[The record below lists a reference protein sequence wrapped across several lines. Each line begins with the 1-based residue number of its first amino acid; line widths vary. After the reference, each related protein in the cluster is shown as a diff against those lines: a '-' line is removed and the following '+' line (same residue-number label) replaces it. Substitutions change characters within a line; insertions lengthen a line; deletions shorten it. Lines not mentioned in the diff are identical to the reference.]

1 VTLPLDERVSDLR
14 ELFFETALELLQT
27 LNEDG
32 LALERG
38 AGDQEAIRRVR
49 RVVHTLKG
57 DAGAIGMRELSE
69 LAHEFE
75 NVLTPELAAE
85 RGPEVAEAVLA
96 AADTFES
103 LLSAARKNLPS
114 PGGETLRALIAKL
127 CAAPAIQAPHSAPS
141 PARNGP
147 EARFDWTEYERL
159 LMSEAVTRG
168 EAVYQVA
175 VTLEAAS
182 LMPSAAWQLVRNVFH
197 SCGSIL
203 ALHPADD
210 AHAEHVEIVEAAI
223 ASELPLEALRK
234 RLHIPAVT
242 GQVILERAAPAADA
256 LHDLVS
262 LPHGDAQEAAIP
274 PAASSAASSAPRG
287 EAVPP
292 SGAGAGVGGSAKAAP
307 HAAALADKTLRVDS
321 ERIDDV
327 LNLVGELIIG
337 RSMLSRTVAEFDR
350 RFQRDPLASR
360 FADALG
366 FQSRVLETLQ
376 KSVMKIRMVPVEQL
390 FRRFP
395 RIVRDIAKL
404 RGKDVALSVTG
415 ESTGLDKS
423 ILEPLSEPI
432 THLIRNCVDHGI
444 EPPEERI
451 AAGKPA
457 RGTIRLGARHEGNH
471 VVIEVGDDGRG
482 IDRQKVVQ
490 RAIELGFVTPE
501 EASQLTDMEALSL
514 IFIQGFTMLR
524 EVTQIS
530 GRGVGMDVVKTALEK
545 LKGTVSVQTTLGK
558 GTTFLLQLPLTLAS
572 IKALLAEVG
581 GQLYAIPVASVVE
594 ITRVTE
600 AEIHQVDGHEV
611 FQLRNQVLKLVRLDR
626 LNSGATSASTRASRR
641 LFVIVVALAD
651 RKFGLGVDCLRGEEE
666 LVIKALDSRLTQ
678 TEFVN
683 GASILGDGT
692 VVMILNL
699 PTVVA
704 KLSRAALA
712 EVLA

>member
-1 VTLPLDERVSDLR
+1 MTQPLDERAGDLR
-14 ELFFETALELLQT
+14 EIFFETALELLQS

-38 AGDQEAIRRVR
+38 TGGEEAIRRVR

-57 DAGAIGMRELSE
+57 DAAAIGMRELSE

-75 NVLTPELAAE
+75 DVLTPELAAD
-85 RGPEVAEAVLA
+85 RAAEVAEAVLA

-114 PGGETLRALIAKL
+114 PGGEALLLLVRKL
-127 CAAPAIQAPHSAPS
+127 CGSPEGAAPAPAPAAP
-141 PARNGP
+141 RKLR
-147 EARFDWTEYERL
+147 ARFDWNEYERL
-159 LMSEAVTRG
+159 LISEAAAKG
-168 EAVYQVA
+168 EAVYHC
-175 VTLEAAS
+175 AAS
-182 LMPSAAWQLVRNVFH
+182 LDTANLMPAAAWQLVRNVLY
-197 SCGSIL
+197 SCGTIL
-203 ALHPADD
+203 ALRPEDD
-210 AHAEHVEIVEAAI
+210 AHAAQVETVEAAV
-223 ASELPLEALRK
+223 SSTLPAETLRK
-234 RLHIPAVT
+234 RLQIPAVT
-242 GQVILERAAPAADA
+242 REVFVDRAVVTADP
-256 LHDLVS
+256 LHELLS
-262 LPHGDAQEAAIP
+262 LPHSGAQEAAIP
-274 PAASSAASSAPRG
+274 PAASSVAAHGPEHAG
-287 EAVPP
+287 ADAAAGAVPR
-292 SGAGAGVGGSAKAAP
+292 VAAV
-307 HAAALADKTLRVDS
+307 ADKTLRVES

-337 RSMLSRTVAEFDR
+337 RSMLSRTIAEFDR
-350 RFQRDPLASR
+350 RFQRDPLATR

-395 RIVRDIAKL
+395 RVVRDIAKL
-404 RGKDVALSVTG
+404 RGKDVALSVSG

-423 ILEPLSEPI
+423 ILEPLAEPI

-457 RGTIRLGARHEGNH
+457 RGTIRLSARHEGNH

-482 IDRQKVVQ
+482 IKREMIVQ
-490 RAIELGFVTPE
+490 RAIELGFITPE
-501 EASQLTDMEALSL
+501 EARNLTDMEALGL

-545 LKGTVSVQTTLGK
+545 LKGAVNVITTPGK

-594 ITRVTE
+594 ITRITE
-600 AEIHQVDGHEV
+600 ADVHEVDGHEV
-611 FQLRNQVLKLVRLDR
+611 IQLRNQVLKLVRLDR
-626 LNSGATSASTRASRR
+626 LNPGRASGNARR
-641 LFVIVVALAD
+641 LFVIVITIGD
-651 RKFGLGVDCLRGEEE
+651 RKFGLGVDNLRGEEE
-666 LVIKALDSRLTQ
+666 LVMKALDSRFTQ

-692 VVMILNL
+692 VVLILNL
-699 PTVVA
+699 PTVVS
-704 KLSRAALA
+704 KLSRAMLA
-712 EVLA
+712 EAVA

>member
-1 VTLPLDERVSDLR
+1 MTLPLDERASDLR
-14 ELFFETALELLQT
+14 ELFFETALELLQS

-38 AGDQEAIRRVR
+38 AGGAEAIRRVR
-49 RVVHTLKG
+49 RAVHTLKG
-57 DAGAIGMRELSE
+57 DSAAVGLREVSE

-75 NVLTPELAAE
+75 DVLTPELAAD

-103 LLSAARKNLPS
+103 LLAAARKNLPS
-114 PGGETLRALIAKL
+114 PGGEALRVLIRKL
-127 CAAPAIQAPHSAPS
+127 CAQPASRAAQSAG
-141 PARNGP
+141 PAQKRL
-147 EARFDWTEYERL
+147 EACFDWTEYERM
-159 LMSEAVTRG
+159 LMA
-168 EAVYQVA
+168 
-175 VTLEAAS
+175 EAAS
-182 LMPSAAWQLVRNVFH
+182 KGESVYHIGVSLDTTNLMPSAAWQLVRNVLH

-203 ALHPADD
+203 VLHPADD
-210 AHAEHVEIVEAAI
+210 AHAEHVEIVQAAL
-223 ASELPLEALRK
+223 SSDLSLETLRK

-242 GQVILERAAPAADA
+242 GQVVVQHAAVAGDS
-256 LHDLVS
+256 LHDLAS
-262 LPHGDAQEAAIP
+262 LPHSDAQEAAIP
-274 PAASSAASSAPRG
+274 PAASSAAASPEHVTTSAVVPGARGSSGPASR
-287 EAVPP
+287 V
-292 SGAGAGVGGSAKAAP
+292 
-307 HAAALADKTLRVDS
+307 AALADQTLRVDS

-337 RSMLSRTVAEFDR
+337 KSMLSRTVAEFDR
-350 RFQRDPLASR
+350 RFQRDPLATR

-395 RIVRDIAKL
+395 RIVRDIAKV
-404 RGKDVALSVTG
+404 RGKDVVLSVSG

-423 ILEPLSEPI
+423 ILEPLAEPI

-457 RGTIRLGARHEGNH
+457 RGTIRLSARHEGNH

-482 IDRQKVVQ
+482 INRERIVE

-501 EASQLTDMEALSL
+501 EARHLTDMEALGL

-524 EVTQIS
+524 EVTEIS

-545 LKGTVSVQTTLGK
+545 LKGTVNVLTALGK

-594 ITRVTE
+594 ITRVAE
-600 AEIHQVDGHEV
+600 AEIHEVDGHEV

-626 LNSGATSASTRASRR
+626 LNAAAVDSSKPRR
-641 LFVIVVALAD
+641 LFVIVVAIGD
-651 RKFGLGVDCLRGEEE
+651 RKFGLGVDNLRGEEE
-666 LVIKALDSRLTQ
+666 LVMKALDSRLTQ

-699 PTVVA
+699 PTVVS
-704 KLSRAALA
+704 KLSRAAVA
-712 EVLA
+712 EVVA

>member
-1 VTLPLDERVSDLR
+1 VTQPLDERASDLR
-14 ELFFETALELLQT
+14 ELFFETAHELLQS

-38 AGDQEAIRRVR
+38 TGGEEAIRRVR

-57 DAGAIGMRELSE
+57 DAAAIGMRELSQ
-69 LAHEFE
+69 LAHDFE
-75 NVLTPELAAE
+75 DVLTPELAAE
-85 RGPEVAEAVLA
+85 RAADVAEAVLA

-103 LLSAARKNLPS
+103 LLSAAAKNLPS
-114 PGGETLRALIAKL
+114 PGGESLHALIHKL
-127 CAAPAIQAPHSAPS
+127 CAEPVAKAPQAAAPS
-141 PARNGP
+141 KAPRLA
-147 EARFDWTEYERL
+147 ACFDWSEYEQSVI
-159 LMSEAVTRG
+159 SEALAKG
-168 EAVYQVA
+168 ETVYHVGVSLDIA
-175 VTLEAAS
+175 N
-182 LMPSAAWQLVRNVFH
+182 LMPSAAWQLVRNVLH

-203 ALHPADD
+203 VLHPADD
-210 AHAEHVEIVEAAI
+210 AHAEHVKVVEAAL
-223 ASELPLEALRK
+223 ASTLPMEALRK
-234 RLHIPAVT
+234 RLRIPAVT
-242 GQVILERAAPAADA
+242 GDVVLDRADVASEV
-256 LHDLVS
+256 LHDLDS
-262 LPHGDAQEAAIP
+262 PNHGVAEGTAIP
-274 PAASSAASSAPRG
+274 PAPPSAAGSTVHAAAAAAGAGSGNNLSAASR
-287 EAVPP
+287 
-292 SGAGAGVGGSAKAAP
+292 
-307 HAAALADKTLRVDS
+307 AAALADKTLRVDS

-337 RSMLSRTVAEFDR
+337 KSMLSRTVAEFDR
-350 RFQRDPLASR
+350 RFQRDPLAAR

-366 FQSRVLETLQ
+366 FQSRVLDTLQ

-395 RIVRDIAKL
+395 RIVRDIAKM
-404 RGKDVALSVTG
+404 RSKDVALSVTG

-423 ILEPLSEPI
+423 ILEPLAEPI

-457 RGTIRLGARHEGNH
+457 RGTIRLSARHEGNH

-482 IDRQKVVQ
+482 INRDRIVE

-501 EASQLTDMEALSL
+501 EARHLTDMEALGL

-530 GRGVGMDVVKTALEK
+530 GRGVGMDVVKTALEN
-545 LKGTVSVQTTLGK
+545 LKGTVNVQTTVGK

-572 IKALLAEVG
+572 IKALLADVR

-600 AEIHQVDGHEV
+600 SEIHEVDGHEV

-626 LNSGATSASTRASRR
+626 LNNAAAPARASRR
-641 LFVIVVALAD
+641 LFVIVVALGD
-651 RKFGLGVDCLRGEEE
+651 RRFGLGVDNLRGEEE
-666 LVIKALDSRLTQ
+666 LVIKALDSRMTQ
-678 TEFVN
+678 SEFVN

-692 VVMILNL
+692 VVLILNL

-704 KLSRAALA
+704 KLSRAVVA
-712 EVLA
+712 EAVA

>member
-1 VTLPLDERVSDLR
+1 MTQPLDERASELR
-14 ELFFETALELLQT
+14 EVFFETAHELLQS

-38 AGDQEAIRRVR
+38 TGGEEAIRRVR

-57 DAGAIGMRELSE
+57 DSAAIGMRELSQI
-69 LAHEFE
+69 AHEFE
-75 NVLTPELAAE
+75 DVLTPELAADRSE
-85 RGPEVAEAVLA
+85 EVAEAVLA

-103 LLSAARKNLPS
+103 LLTAEAKNHRS
-114 PGGETLRALIAKL
+114 PGCETLRVLIRKL
-127 CAAPAIQAPHSAPS
+127 CADGKAGGPHAAVPTRRRRAKASFAW
-141 PARNGP
+141 N
-147 EARFDWTEYERL
+147 EYEQTL
-159 LMSEAVTRG
+159 I
-168 EAVYQVA
+168 
-175 VTLEAAS
+175 LEAISKGETVYHAGVS
-182 LMPSAAWQLVRNVFH
+182 LDTANLMPSAAWQLVRNVLH
-197 SCGSIL
+197 SCGTVL
-203 ALHPADD
+203 VLHPADD
-210 AHAEHVEIVEAAI
+210 AHAEQVEVVEAAL
-223 ASELPLEALRK
+223 SSKLPLETLRK
-234 RLHIPAVT
+234 RLRIPAVT
-242 GQVILERAAPAADA
+242 GEVVLDRADVAGEP
-256 LHDLVS
+256 LHELVS
-262 LPHGDAQEAAIP
+262 PQTGDEEEAAIP
-274 PAASSAASSAPRG
+274 PAASSSAGPNANSMATAATAGTAEGESAASR
-287 EAVPP
+287 AV
-292 SGAGAGVGGSAKAAP
+292 
-307 HAAALADKTLRVDS
+307 ALAEKTLRVDS

-337 RSMLSRTVAEFDR
+337 KSMLSRTVAEFDR
-350 RFQRDPLASR
+350 RFQRDPLAAK

-366 FQSRVLETLQ
+366 FQTRVLDTLQ

-404 RGKDVALSVTG
+404 RGKDVALSVSG

-423 ILEPLSEPI
+423 ILEPLAEPI

-457 RGTIRLGARHEGNH
+457 RGTIRLSARHEGNH

-482 IDRQKVVQ
+482 IVRERIVE
-490 RAIELGFVTPE
+490 RAIELGYVTPE
-501 EASQLTDMEALSL
+501 EARQLTDMEALSL

-530 GRGVGMDVVKTALEK
+530 GRGVGMDVVKTGLAK
-545 LKGTVSVQTTLGK
+545 LKGTVSVLTTVGK

-581 GQLYAIPVASVVE
+581 GHLYAIPVASVVE

-600 AEIHQVDGHEV
+600 SEIHEVDGHEV

-626 LNSGATSASTRASRR
+626 LNSGAPARASRR
-641 LFVIVVALAD
+641 LFVIVIALGD
-651 RKFGLGVDCLRGEEE
+651 RRYGLGVDNLRGEEE

-678 TEFVN
+678 TDFVN

-699 PTVVA
+699 PTVVS
-704 KLSRAALA
+704 KLSRAVMA

>member
-1 VTLPLDERVSDLR
+1 MSQPLDERASDLR
-14 ELFFETALELLQT
+14 EIFFETALELLQT

-38 AGDQEAIRRVR
+38 AGDEEAIRRVR

-57 DAGAIGMRELSE
+57 DSAAIGMRELSQ

-75 NVLTPELAAE
+75 DVLTPELHAE
-85 RGPEVAEAVLA
+85 RGAEVAEAVLA

-103 LLSAARKNLPS
+103 MLAAERKGLAS
-114 PGGETLRALIAKL
+114 PGGEALRALITKL
-127 CAAPAIQAPHSAPS
+127 CAQPTAASAAPVIAASS
-141 PARNGP
+141 SKRRV
-147 EARFDWTEYERL
+147 EARFEWDEYERL
-159 LMSEAVTRG
+159 LIAESVSKG
-168 EAVYQVA
+168 ESVHHVA
-175 VTLEAAS
+175 ALLDTS
-182 LMPSAAWQLVRNVFH
+182 NLMPAAAWQLVRNVLY
-197 SCGSIL
+197 SCGTIL
-203 ALHPADD
+203 ALRPADD
-210 AHAEHVEIVEAAI
+210 AHAERVEVVEAALSSTVPPEVLRKRLQIPAVTREVIVEAAQPSTDPI
-223 ASELPLEALRK
+223 HEL
-234 RLHIPAVT
+234 I
-242 GQVILERAAPAADA
+242 
-256 LHDLVS
+256 S
-262 LPHGDAQEAAIP
+262 LPHSDGQEVATP
-274 PAASSAASSAPRG
+274 PAASSAAAS
-287 EAVPP
+287 
-292 SGAGAGVGGSAKAAP
+292 AAP
-307 HAAALADKTLRVDS
+307 AAGSSRTAAIADKTLRVDS

-337 RSMLSRTVAEFDR
+337 KSMLSRTVAEFDR
-350 RFQRDPLASR
+350 RFQRDPLVAR

-366 FQSRVLETLQ
+366 FQSRVLEVLQ

-395 RIVRDIAKL
+395 RIVRDIAKV
-404 RGKDVALSVTG
+404 RGKDVVLSISG

-423 ILEPLSEPI
+423 ILEPLAEPI

-457 RGTIRLGARHEGNH
+457 RGTIRLSARHEGNH

-482 IDRQKVVQ
+482 IKRDMIVN
-490 RAIELGFVTPE
+490 RAIELGFVTSE
-501 EASQLTDMEALSL
+501 EARNLTDMEALGL

-530 GRGVGMDVVKTALEK
+530 GRGVGMDVVKTAIEK
-545 LKGTVSVQTTLGK
+545 LKGTVSVITNPGK

-581 GQLYAIPVASVVE
+581 GQLYAIPVASIVE
-594 ITRVTE
+594 ITRVSE
-600 AEIHQVDGHEV
+600 SEVHEVDGREV
-611 FQLRNQVLKLVRLDR
+611 FQLRNQVLKLIRLDR
-626 LNSGATSASTRASRR
+626 LNPNSPPAASAKSR
-641 LFVIVVALAD
+641 LFVIVVSIGD
-651 RKFGLGVDCLRGEEE
+651 RRLGLGVDSLRGEEE
-666 LVIKALDSRLTQ
+666 LVMKALDSRLTQ

-699 PTVVA
+699 PTVVS
-704 KLSRAALA
+704 KLSRATAVEA
-712 EVLA
+712 MA

>member
-1 VTLPLDERVSDLR
+1 MTQPLDERASELR
-14 ELFFETALELLQT
+14 EVFFETAHELLQS

-38 AGDQEAIRRVR
+38 TGGEEAIRRVR

-57 DAGAIGMRELSE
+57 DSAAIGMRELSQI
-69 LAHEFE
+69 AHEFE
-75 NVLTPELAAE
+75 DVLTPELAADRSE
-85 RGPEVAEAVLA
+85 EVAEAVLA

-103 LLSAARKNLPS
+103 LLTAEAKNHRS
-114 PGGETLRALIAKL
+114 PGCETLRVLIRKL
-127 CAAPAIQAPHSAPS
+127 CAEGKAGGPHAAVPTRRRRAKASFAW
-141 PARNGP
+141 N
-147 EARFDWTEYERL
+147 EYEQTL
-159 LMSEAVTRG
+159 I
-168 EAVYQVA
+168 
-175 VTLEAAS
+175 LEAISKGETVYHAGVS
-182 LMPSAAWQLVRNVFH
+182 LDTANLMPSAAWQLVRNVLH
-197 SCGSIL
+197 SCGTVL
-203 ALHPADD
+203 VLHPADD
-210 AHAEHVEIVEAAI
+210 AHAEQVEVVEAAL
-223 ASELPLEALRK
+223 SSKLPLETLRK
-234 RLHIPAVT
+234 RLRIPAVT
-242 GQVILERAAPAADA
+242 GEVVLDRADVAGEP
-256 LHDLVS
+256 LHELVS
-262 LPHGDAQEAAIP
+262 PQTGDEEEAAIP
-274 PAASSAASSAPRG
+274 PAASSSAGPNANSMATAATAGTAEGESAASR
-287 EAVPP
+287 AV
-292 SGAGAGVGGSAKAAP
+292 
-307 HAAALADKTLRVDS
+307 ALAEKTLRVDS

-337 RSMLSRTVAEFDR
+337 KSMLSRTVAEFDR
-350 RFQRDPLASR
+350 RFQRDPLAAK

-366 FQSRVLETLQ
+366 FQTRVLDTLQ

-404 RGKDVALSVTG
+404 RGKDVALSVSG

-423 ILEPLSEPI
+423 ILEPLAEPI

-457 RGTIRLGARHEGNH
+457 RGTIRLSARHEGNH

-482 IDRQKVVQ
+482 IVRERIVE
-490 RAIELGFVTPE
+490 RAIELGYVTPE
-501 EASQLTDMEALSL
+501 EARQLTDMEALSL

-530 GRGVGMDVVKTALEK
+530 GRGVGMDVVKTGLAK
-545 LKGTVSVQTTLGK
+545 LKGTVSVLTTVGK

-581 GQLYAIPVASVVE
+581 GHLYAIPVASVVE

-600 AEIHQVDGHEV
+600 SEIHEVDGHEV

-626 LNSGATSASTRASRR
+626 LNSGAPARASRR
-641 LFVIVVALAD
+641 LFVIVIALGD
-651 RKFGLGVDCLRGEEE
+651 RRYGLGVDNLRGEEE

-678 TEFVN
+678 TDFVN

-699 PTVVA
+699 PTVVSR
-704 KLSRAALA
+704 LSRAVMA

>member
-1 VTLPLDERVSDLR
+1 MTLPLDDRASDLR
-14 ELFFETALELLQT
+14 EIFFETALELLQT

-38 AGDQEAIRRVR
+38 SGSAGDDEAIRRVR

-57 DAGAIGMRELSE
+57 DSAAIGMRELSE
-69 LAHEFE
+69 LAHDFE
-75 NVLTPELAAE
+75 DVLTPELAAE
-85 RGPEVAEAVLA
+85 RSADVAEAVLI

-103 LLSAARKNLPS
+103 MLTAARKNLPQPS
-114 PGGETLRALIAKL
+114 GEPLRVLVRKL
-127 CAAPAIQAPHSAPS
+127 CAAPAAGTATTTRGAPPT
-141 PARNGP
+141 RLN
-147 EARFDWTEYERL
+147 ARFDWNEYERA
-159 LMSEAVTRG
+159 MIG
-168 EAVYQVA
+168 EASAKGESVYHAA
-175 VTLEAAS
+175 VLLDTTN
-182 LMPSAAWQLVRNVFH
+182 LMPAAAWQLVRNVLH

-210 AHAEHVEIVEAAI
+210 AQAEHVDTVEAAI
-223 ASELPLEALRK
+223 SSSLPVGALRK
-234 RLHIPAVT
+234 RLQIPAVT
-242 GQVILERAAPAADA
+242 CEVVVEAAAAPVDP
-256 LHDLVS
+256 LHELLS
-262 LPHGDAQEAAIP
+262 LPHSDAQEAAIP
-274 PAASSAASSAPRG
+274 PAASSVAAS
-287 EAVPP
+287 
-292 SGAGAGVGGSAKAAP
+292 AAP
-307 HAAALADKTLRVDS
+307 GPAGQLAAAGPASRAAALADKTFRVDS

-337 RSMLSRTVAEFDR
+337 KSMLSRTVAEFDR
-350 RFQRDPLASR
+350 RFQRDPLAAR

-366 FQSRVLETLQ
+366 FQTRVLDVLQ

-395 RIVRDIAKL
+395 RVVRDIAKV
-404 RGKDVALSVTG
+404 RRKDVALSVSG
-415 ESTGLDKS
+415 ESTDLDKS
-423 ILEPLSEPI
+423 ILEPLAEPI

-457 RGTIRLGARHEGNH
+457 RGTIRLSARHEGNH

-482 IDRQKVVQ
+482 IKRDMIVN
-490 RAIELGFVTPE
+490 RAIELGFITPQ
-501 EASQLTDMEALSL
+501 EAANLTDMEALGL

-545 LKGTVSVQTTLGK
+545 LKGSVGVITTPGK

-600 AEIHQVDGHEV
+600 AEVHEVDNHEV

-626 LNSGATSASTRASRR
+626 LSAGASRAAARSRR
-641 LFVIVVALAD
+641 LFVIVVAIGD
-651 RKFGLGVDCLRGEEE
+651 RRFGLGVDNLRGEEE
-666 LVIKALDSRLTQ
+666 LVMKALDSRLTQ
-678 TEFVN
+678 SEFVN

-699 PTVVA
+699 PVVVS
-704 KLSRAALA
+704 KLSRLVLA
-712 EVLA
+712 EAVA

>member
-1 VTLPLDERVSDLR
+1 VSQPLDERASDLR
-14 ELFFETALELLQT
+14 ELFFETAHELLQS

-38 AGDQEAIRRVR
+38 AGGEEAIRRVR

-57 DAGAIGMRELSE
+57 DAAAIGMRELSQ
-69 LAHEFE
+69 LAHDFE
-75 NVLTPELAAE
+75 DVLTPELAAE
-85 RGPEVAEAVLA
+85 RGAEVAEAVLA

-103 LLSAARKNLPS
+103 LLSAAAKNLPS
-114 PGGETLRALIAKL
+114 PGGKSLQVLIRKL
-127 CAAPAIQAPHSAPS
+127 CAEPAENVAGASARS
-141 PARNGP
+141 SGGRPAASFEWN
-147 EARFDWTEYERL
+147 EYEQSL
-159 LMSEAVTRG
+159 IA
-168 EAVYQVA
+168 
-175 VTLEAAS
+175 EAAAKGES
-182 LMPSAAWQLVRNVFH
+182 VYHVGVSLDTTNLMPSAAWQLVRNVLH

-203 ALHPADD
+203 VLHPADD
-210 AHAEHVEIVEAAI
+210 AHAEHVEIVEAALSS
-223 ASELPLEALRK
+223 ALPLETLRK
-234 RLHIPAVT
+234 RLRIPAVT
-242 GQVILERAAPAADA
+242 GEVVLERAEAPAEA
-256 LHDLVS
+256 LHDLDS
-262 LPHGDAQEAAIP
+262 SRTGDAEEAAIP
-274 PAASSAASSAPRG
+274 PAASSGAGSAAHA
-287 EAVPP
+287 AAAA
-292 SGAGAGVGGSAKAAP
+292 AGAGNGESAASR
-307 HAAALADKTLRVDS
+307 AAALADKTLRVDS

-337 RSMLSRTVAEFDR
+337 KSMLSRTVAEFDR

-360 FADALG
+360 FADALV
-366 FQSRVLETLQ
+366 FQSRVLDTLQ

-395 RIVRDIAKL
+395 RIVRDIAKM
-404 RGKDVALSVTG
+404 RGKDVALTISG

-423 ILEPLSEPI
+423 ILEPLAEPI

-457 RGTIRLGARHEGNH
+457 RGTIRLSARHEGNH

-482 IDRQKVVQ
+482 ISRERIVE

-501 EASQLTDMEALSL
+501 EARQLTDMEALGL

-545 LKGTVSVQTTLGK
+545 LKGSVNVLTTVGK

-600 AEIHQVDGHEV
+600 SEIHEVDGHEV

-626 LNSGATSASTRASRR
+626 LKCAGFPASAGASRR
-641 LFVIVVALAD
+641 LFVIVVSLGD
-651 RKFGLGVDCLRGEEE
+651 RRFGLGVDNLRGEEE

-678 TEFVN
+678 TDFVN

-704 KLSRAALA
+704 KLSRVVMA
-712 EVLA
+712 EVVA

>member
-1 VTLPLDERVSDLR
+1 VTQPLDERASELR
-14 ELFFETALELLQT
+14 EVFFETAHELLQS

-38 AGDQEAIRRVR
+38 TGGEEAIRRVR

-57 DAGAIGMRELSE
+57 DSAAIGMRELSQI
-69 LAHEFE
+69 AHEFE
-75 NVLTPELAAE
+75 DVLTPELAADRSE
-85 RGPEVAEAVLA
+85 EVAEAVLA

-103 LLSAARKNLPS
+103 LLTAEAKNHRS
-114 PGGETLRALIAKL
+114 PGCETLRVLIRKL
-127 CAAPAIQAPHSAPS
+127 CAEGKAGGPHAAVPTRRRRAKASFAW
-141 PARNGP
+141 N
-147 EARFDWTEYERL
+147 EYEQTL
-159 LMSEAVTRG
+159 I
-168 EAVYQVA
+168 
-175 VTLEAAS
+175 LEAISKGETVYHAGVS
-182 LMPSAAWQLVRNVFH
+182 LDTANLMPSAAWQLVRNVLH
-197 SCGSIL
+197 SCGTVL
-203 ALHPADD
+203 VLHPADD
-210 AHAEHVEIVEAAI
+210 AHAEQVEVVEAAL
-223 ASELPLEALRK
+223 SSKLPLETLRK
-234 RLHIPAVT
+234 RLRIPAVT
-242 GQVILERAAPAADA
+242 GEVVLDRADVAGEP
-256 LHDLVS
+256 LHELVS
-262 LPHGDAQEAAIP
+262 PQTGDEEEAAIP
-274 PAASSAASSAPRG
+274 PAASSSAGPNANSMATAATAGTAEGESAASR
-287 EAVPP
+287 AV
-292 SGAGAGVGGSAKAAP
+292 
-307 HAAALADKTLRVDS
+307 ALAEKTLRVDS

-337 RSMLSRTVAEFDR
+337 KSMLSRTVAEFDR
-350 RFQRDPLASR
+350 RFQRDPLAAK

-366 FQSRVLETLQ
+366 FQTRVLDTLQ

-404 RGKDVALSVTG
+404 RGKDVALSVSG

-423 ILEPLSEPI
+423 ILEPLAEPI

-457 RGTIRLGARHEGNH
+457 RGTIRLSARHEGNH

-482 IDRQKVVQ
+482 IVRERIVE
-490 RAIELGFVTPE
+490 RAIELGYVTPE
-501 EASQLTDMEALSL
+501 EARQLTDMEALSL

-530 GRGVGMDVVKTALEK
+530 GRGVGMDVVKTGLAK
-545 LKGTVSVQTTLGK
+545 LKGTVSVLTTVGK

-581 GQLYAIPVASVVE
+581 GHLYAIPVASVVE

-600 AEIHQVDGHEV
+600 SEIHEVDGHEV

-626 LNSGATSASTRASRR
+626 LNSGAPARASRR
-641 LFVIVVALAD
+641 LFVIVIALGD
-651 RKFGLGVDCLRGEEE
+651 RRYGLGVDNLRGEEE

-678 TEFVN
+678 TDFVN

-699 PTVVA
+699 PTVVS
-704 KLSRAALA
+704 KLSRAVMA

>member
-1 VTLPLDERVSDLR
+1 MSQPLDERASDLR
-14 ELFFETALELLQT
+14 ELFFETAHELLQS

-32 LALERG
+32 LSLERG
-38 AGDQEAIRRVR
+38 VGGEEAIRRVR

-57 DAGAIGMRELSE
+57 DAAAIGMRELSK
-69 LAHEFE
+69 LAHDFE
-75 NVLTPELAAE
+75 DVLTPELAAE
-85 RGPEVAEAVLA
+85 RSADVAEAVLT

-103 LLSAARKNLPS
+103 ILSAEAKNLPS
-114 PGGETLRALIAKL
+114 PGGESLRVLIQKL
-127 CAAPAIQAPHSAPS
+127 CAELVAKV
-141 PARNGP
+141 ARATHGAFVLVKKRA
-147 EARFDWTEYERL
+147 EAAFDWSEYEQ
-159 LMSEAVTRG
+159 SQIAEAIAKG
-168 EAVYQVA
+168 ETVYHVGVSLDTA
-175 VTLEAAS
+175 N
-182 LMPSAAWQLVRNVFH
+182 LMPSAAWQLVRNVLH
-197 SCGSIL
+197 SCGSLIV
-203 ALHPADD
+203 LHPADD
-210 AHAEHVEIVEAAI
+210 AHAEHVEIVEAAL
-223 ASELPLEALRK
+223 ASKLPMESLRK
-234 RLHIPAVT
+234 RLRIPAVT
-242 GQVILERAAPAADA
+242 GDVVLDRADVAGEP
-256 LHDLVS
+256 LHDLDS
-262 LPHGDAQEAAIP
+262 PPSGGAEEAAIP
-274 PAASSAASSAPRG
+274 PVASSAAGTFVHA
-287 EAVPP
+287 AAA
-292 SGAGAGVGGSAKAAP
+292 GAGAGAGNNLSATSR
-307 HAAALADKTLRVDS
+307 AAALADKTLRVDS

-337 RSMLSRTVAEFDR
+337 KSMLSRTVAEFDR
-350 RFQRDPLASR
+350 RFQRDPLAAR

-366 FQSRVLETLQ
+366 FQSRVLDTLQ

-404 RGKDVALSVTG
+404 RGKDVALSVSG

-423 ILEPLSEPI
+423 ILEPLAEPI

-444 EPPEERI
+444 EAPEERI

-457 RGTIRLGARHEGNH
+457 RGTIRLSARHEGNH

-482 IDRQKVVQ
+482 INRDKIVE

-501 EASQLTDMEALSL
+501 EARQLTDMEALGL

-545 LKGTVSVQTTLGK
+545 LKGTVSVQTTVGK

-600 AEIHQVDGHEV
+600 PEIHEVDAHEV
-611 FQLRNQVLKLVRLDR
+611 FQLRDQVLKLVRLDR
-626 LNSGATSASTRASRR
+626 LNNAGPSLRASRR
-641 LFVIVVALAD
+641 LFVIVVAIGD
-651 RKFGLGVDCLRGEEE
+651 RKFGLGVDNLRGEEE
-666 LVIKALDSRLTQ
+666 LVIKALDSRMTQ
-678 TEFVN
+678 SEFVN

-692 VVMILNL
+692 VVLILNL

-704 KLSRAALA
+704 RLSRVTMA
-712 EVLA
+712 EVMA

>member
-1 VTLPLDERVSDLR
+1 VTLPLDERASDLR
-14 ELFFETALELLQT
+14 ELFFETALELLQS

-38 AGDQEAIRRVR
+38 AGGAEAIRRVR
-49 RVVHTLKG
+49 RAVHTLKG
-57 DAGAIGMRELSE
+57 DSAAVGLREVSE

-75 NVLTPELAAE
+75 DVLTPELAAD

-103 LLSAARKNLPS
+103 LLAAARKNLPS
-114 PGGETLRALIAKL
+114 PGGEALRVLIRKL
-127 CAAPAIQAPHSAPS
+127 CAQPASRAAQSAG
-141 PARNGP
+141 PAQKRL
-147 EARFDWTEYERL
+147 EACFDWTEYERM
-159 LMSEAVTRG
+159 LMA
-168 EAVYQVA
+168 
-175 VTLEAAS
+175 EAAS
-182 LMPSAAWQLVRNVFH
+182 KGESVYHIGVSLDTTNLMPSAAWQLVRNVLH

-203 ALHPADD
+203 VLHPADD
-210 AHAEHVEIVEAAI
+210 AHAEHVEIVQAAL
-223 ASELPLEALRK
+223 SSDLSLETLRK

-242 GQVILERAAPAADA
+242 GQVVVQHAAVAGDS
-256 LHDLVS
+256 LHDLAS
-262 LPHGDAQEAAIP
+262 LPHSDAQEAAIP
-274 PAASSAASSAPRG
+274 PAASSAAASPEHVTTSAVVPGARGSSGPASR
-287 EAVPP
+287 V
-292 SGAGAGVGGSAKAAP
+292 
-307 HAAALADKTLRVDS
+307 AALADQTLRVDS

-337 RSMLSRTVAEFDR
+337 KSMLSRTVAEFDR
-350 RFQRDPLASR
+350 RFQRDPLATR

-395 RIVRDIAKL
+395 RIVRDIAKV
-404 RGKDVALSVTG
+404 RGKDVVLSVSG

-423 ILEPLSEPI
+423 ILEPLAEPI

-457 RGTIRLGARHEGNH
+457 RGTIRLSARHEGNH

-482 IDRQKVVQ
+482 INRERIVE

-501 EASQLTDMEALSL
+501 EARHLTDMEALGL

-524 EVTQIS
+524 EVTEIS

-545 LKGTVSVQTTLGK
+545 LKGTVNVLTALGK

-594 ITRVTE
+594 ITRVAE
-600 AEIHQVDGHEV
+600 AEIHEVDGHEV

-626 LNSGATSASTRASRR
+626 LNAAAVDSSKPRR
-641 LFVIVVALAD
+641 LFVIVVAIGD
-651 RKFGLGVDCLRGEEE
+651 RKFGLGVDNLRGEEE
-666 LVIKALDSRLTQ
+666 LVMKALDSRLTQ

-699 PTVVA
+699 PTVVS
-704 KLSRAALA
+704 KLSRAAVA
-712 EVLA
+712 EVVA

>member
-1 VTLPLDERVSDLR
+1 MTQPLDERAGELR
-14 ELFFETALELLQT
+14 EVFFETAHELLQS

-38 AGDQEAIRRVR
+38 TGGEEAIRRVR

-57 DAGAIGMRELSE
+57 DSAAIGMREMSQI
-69 LAHEFE
+69 AHEFE
-75 NVLTPELAAE
+75 DVLTPELAAE
-85 RGPEVAEAVLA
+85 RGADVAEAVLA

-103 LLSAARKNLPS
+103 LLAAAAKKHPS
-114 PGGETLRALIAKL
+114 PGCETLRALIGRL
-127 CAAPAIQAPHSAPS
+127 CADAAAGAGHAPARAERPR
-141 PARNGP
+141 ARASFEWN
-147 EARFDWTEYERL
+147 EYEQAL
-159 LMSEAVTRG
+159 ILEAVSRG
-168 EAVYQVA
+168 ETVYHAGV
-175 VTLEAAS
+175 S
-182 LMPSAAWQLVRNVFH
+182 LDTANRMPSAAWQLVRNVLH
-197 SCGSIL
+197 SCGTVL
-203 ALHPADD
+203 VLHPADD
-210 AHAEHVEIVEAAI
+210 AQAESVEVVEAAL
-223 ASELPLEALRK
+223 ASKLPLETLRK
-234 RLHIPAVT
+234 RLRIPAVT
-242 GQVILERAAPAADA
+242 GEVMLDRADVAGEP
-256 LHDLVS
+256 LHELVS
-262 LPHGDAQEAAIP
+262 PHTGDAEEAAIP
-274 PAASSAASSAPRG
+274 PAVSSAAGPKAAG
-287 EAVPP
+287 AAE
-292 SGAGAGVGGSAKAAP
+292 GAGAGGGESAASR
-307 HAAALADKTLRVDS
+307 AAALAEKTLRVES

-337 RSMLSRTVAEFDR
+337 KSMLSRTVAEFDR
-350 RFQRDPLASR
+350 RFQRDPLAVK

-366 FQSRVLETLQ
+366 FQTRVLDTLQ

-395 RIVRDIAKL
+395 RVVRDIAKM
-404 RGKDVALSVTG
+404 RGKDVALSVSG

-423 ILEPLSEPI
+423 ILEPLAEPI

-444 EPPEERI
+444 EAPEERI

-457 RGTIRLGARHEGNH
+457 RGTIRLSARHEGNH

-482 IDRQKVVQ
+482 IVRERIVE

-501 EASQLTDMEALSL
+501 EARQLTDMEALGL

-530 GRGVGMDVVKTALEK
+530 GRGVGMDVVKTALAK
-545 LKGTVSVQTTLGK
+545 LKGTVNVLTTVGK

-572 IKALLAEVG
+572 IKALLAEVR

-600 AEIHQVDGHEV
+600 SEIHEVDGHEV
-611 FQLRNQVLKLVRLDR
+611 FQLRNQVLKLVRMDR
-626 LNSGATSASTRASRR
+626 LSSGAPSRASRR
-641 LFVIVVALAD
+641 LFVIVIALGD
-651 RKFGLGVDCLRGEEE
+651 RKYGLGVDNLRGEEE

-678 TEFVN
+678 TDFVS

-699 PTVVA
+699 PTVISQ
-704 KLSRAALA
+704 LSRAALA
-712 EVLA
+712 EVVA

>member
-1 VTLPLDERVSDLR
+1 MTQPLDERASELR
-14 ELFFETALELLQT
+14 EVFFETAHELLQS

-38 AGDQEAIRRVR
+38 TGGEEAIRRVR

-57 DAGAIGMRELSE
+57 DAAAIGMRELSQI
-69 LAHEFE
+69 AHEFE
-75 NVLTPELAAE
+75 DVLTPELASE
-85 RGPEVAEAVLA
+85 RSAEVAEAVLA

-103 LLSAARKNLPS
+103 VLSAAEKNQPS
-114 PGGETLRALIAKL
+114 PGCDTLRRLIRRL
-127 CAAPAIQAPHSAPS
+127 CAGQEAGTASAGAPA
-141 PARNGP
+141 ARNAGR
-147 EARFDWTEYERL
+147 ASFDWNEYEQTL
-159 LMSEAVTRG
+159 IFDAVTRG
-168 EAVYQVA
+168 ETVYHVGVSLDTA
-175 VTLEAAS
+175 N
-182 LMPSAAWQLVRNVFH
+182 LMPSAAWQLVRNVLH
-197 SCGSIL
+197 SCGTIL
-203 ALHPADD
+203 VLHPADD
-210 AHAEHVEIVEAAI
+210 AHAERVDVVEAAL
-223 ASELPLEALRK
+223 SSKLPLESLRK
-234 RLHIPAVT
+234 RLRIPAVT
-242 GQVILERAAPAADA
+242 GEVVLDRADVAGEL
-256 LHDLVS
+256 LHELVS
-262 LPHGDAQEAAIP
+262 PHTGDAEEAAIP
-274 PAASSAASSAPRG
+274 PAASSAAGPNTKGAG
-287 EAVPP
+287 TAA
-292 SGAGAGVGGSAKAAP
+292 GAGASGGER
-307 HAAALADKTLRVDS
+307 AALRAEALAEKTLRVDS

-337 RSMLSRTVAEFDR
+337 KSMLSRTVAEFDR
-350 RFQRDPLASR
+350 RFQRDPLAAK

-366 FQSRVLETLQ
+366 FQTRVLDTLQ

-395 RIVRDIAKL
+395 RVVRDIAKM
-404 RGKDVALSVTG
+404 RGKDVALTVTG

-423 ILEPLSEPI
+423 ILEPLAEPI

-457 RGTIRLGARHEGNH
+457 RGTIRLSARHEGNH

-482 IDRQKVVQ
+482 IVRERIVE

-501 EASQLTDMEALSL
+501 EARQLTDMEALGL

-524 EVTQIS
+524 EVTEIS
-530 GRGVGMDVVKTALEK
+530 GRGVGMDVVKTGLAK
-545 LKGTVSVQTTLGK
+545 LKGSVNVLTTVGK

-581 GQLYAIPVASVVE
+581 GRLYAIPVASVVE

-600 AEIHQVDGHEV
+600 SEIHEVDGHEV

-626 LNSGATSASTRASRR
+626 LNPGAPGRASRR
-641 LFVIVVALAD
+641 LFVIVIAVGD
-651 RKFGLGVDCLRGEEE
+651 RRYGLGVDNLRGEEE

-678 TEFVN
+678 TDFVN

-699 PTVVA
+699 PTVVS

-712 EVLA
+712 EVMA

>member
-1 VTLPLDERVSDLR
+1 VNVPLDERASDLR

-38 AGDQEAIRRVR
+38 IGGAEAIRRVR

-57 DAGAIGMRELSE
+57 DSAAVGLRELSA

-75 NVLTPELAAE
+75 DVLTPELAAE
-85 RGPEVAEAVLA
+85 RSGEVAEAVLA

-103 LLSAARKNLPS
+103 LLAAARKNRPS
-114 PGGETLRALIAKL
+114 PGGEALRVLVRKL
-127 CAAPAIQAPHSAPS
+127 CAQPAALVPQAVAPTQPKGAEI
-141 PARNGP
+141 
-147 EARFDWTEYERL
+147 RFAWTEYERQL
-159 LMSEAVTRG
+159 IA
-168 EAVYQVA
+168 
-175 VTLEAAS
+175 EAAS
-182 LMPSAAWQLVRNVFH
+182 KGETVYHVGVSLDTANLMPSAAWQLVRNVLH
-197 SCGSIL
+197 SCGSIIV
-203 ALHPADD
+203 LHPADD
-210 AHAEHVEIVEAAI
+210 AHAEHVETVEAALSSDI
-223 ASELPLEALRK
+223 QLEALRK
-234 RLHIPAVT
+234 RLRIPAVT
-242 GQVILERAAPAADA
+242 GQVVVEPVVASPDV
-256 LHDLVS
+256 LHDLLF
-262 LPHGDAQEAAIP
+262 LPPSGAQEAAIP
-274 PAASSAASSAPRG
+274 PAASSATAPAAHGTSASAAVVRPGDSSVPRT
-287 EAVPP
+287 ADLV
-292 SGAGAGVGGSAKAAP
+292 
-307 HAAALADKTLRVDS
+307 DKTLRVDS

-337 RSMLSRTVAEFDR
+337 KSMLSRTVTEFER
-350 RFQRDPLASR
+350 RFQRDPLAVR
-360 FADALG
+360 FTDALG
-366 FQSRVLETLQ
+366 FQTRVLDSLQ

-404 RGKDVALSVTG
+404 RGKDVALSVSG

-423 ILEPLSEPI
+423 ILEPLAEPI

-457 RGTIRLGARHEGNH
+457 RGTIRLSARHEGNH

-482 IDRQKVVQ
+482 INRELIVQ
-490 RAIELGFVTPE
+490 RAIELGFITPE
-501 EASQLTDMEALSL
+501 EALHLTDMEALSL

-545 LKGTVSVQTTLGK
+545 LKGTVNVLTTLGK
-558 GTTFLLQLPLTLAS
+558 GTAFLLQLPLTLAS
-572 IKALLAEVG
+572 IKALLAQVG
-581 GQLYAIPVASVVE
+581 GQLYAVPVASVVE

-600 AEIHQVDGHEV
+600 PEIHEVDGHEV
-611 FQLRNQVLKLVRLDR
+611 FQLRNQVLRLVRLDR
-626 LNSGATSASTRASRR
+626 LNAAAPAGSTKAHR
-641 LFVIVVALAD
+641 LFVIVVALGD
-651 RKFGLGVDCLRGEEE
+651 RKFGLGVDNLRGEEE

-692 VVMILNL
+692 VVLILNL
-699 PTVVA
+699 PTVISQ
-704 KLSRAALA
+704 LSRAVAA
-712 EVLA
+712 EVVA

>member
-1 VTLPLDERVSDLR
+1 VTQPLDERVSDLR

-38 AGDQEAIRRVR
+38 AGDREAIRRVR

-103 LLSAARKNLPS
+103 LLSAARKGLPS
-114 PGGETLRALIAKL
+114 PGGETLRALIGKL
-127 CAAPAIQAPHSAPS
+127 CAAPAAQVPPSAAS
-141 PARNGP
+141 SARNRP
-147 EARFDWTEYERL
+147 EAHFDWTEYERL
-159 LMSEAVTRG
+159 LMSEAVSRG

-242 GQVILERAAPAADA
+242 GQVVLERAAPAADA

-274 PAASSAASSAPRG
+274 PAASSAADPAPRG
-287 EAVPP
+287 AAAPP
-292 SGAGAGVGGSAKAAP
+292 SATP

-350 RFQRDPLASR
+350 RFQRDPLAAR
-360 FADALG
+360 FTDALG

-395 RIVRDIAKL
+395 RIVRDVAKL
-404 RGKDVALSVTG
+404 RGKDVALTVTG
-415 ESTGLDKS
+415 ESTGLDKN

-482 IDRQKVVQ
+482 INRQMVVQ

-572 IKALLAEVG
+572 IKALLAQVG

-600 AEIHQVDGHEV
+600 AEIHQVDAHEV

-626 LNSGATSASTRASRR
+626 LNAGPASASARASRR
-641 LFVIVVALAD
+641 LFVIVVALGD
-651 RKFGLGVDCLRGEEE
+651 RRFGLGVDCLRGEEE
-666 LVIKALDSRLTQ
+666 LVIKALDSRMTQ
-678 TEFVN
+678 SEFVN

-699 PTVVA
+699 PTVVS

-712 EVLA
+712 EVPA

>member
-85 RGPEVAEAVLA
+85 RRPEVAEAVVA

-127 CAAPAIQAPHSAPS
+127 CAAPATQAPPS
-141 PARNGP
+141 GATPARHRP

-210 AHAEHVEIVEAAI
+210 VHAEHVEIVEAAI

-242 GQVILERAAPAADA
+242 GQVILERAAPAAEA
-256 LHDLVS
+256 LHDLAS

-274 PAASSAASSAPRG
+274 PAASSAASSSPRG
-287 EAVPP
+287 AAVPP
-292 SGAGAGVGGSAKAAP
+292 SGAGAGGGADATP

-423 ILEPLSEPI
+423 ILEPLAEPI

-501 EASQLTDMEALSL
+501 EASQLTDMESLCL

-572 IKALLAEVG
+572 IKALLAQVG

-600 AEIHQVDGHEV
+600 AEIHQVDAHEV

-626 LNSGATSASTRASRR
+626 LNAGPASASARASRR
-641 LFVIVVALAD
+641 LFVIVVALGD
-651 RKFGLGVDCLRGEEE
+651 RRFGLGVDCLRGEEE
-666 LVIKALDSRLTQ
+666 LVIKALDSRMTQ
-678 TEFVN
+678 SEFVN

-699 PTVVA
+699 PTVVS

-712 EVLA
+712 EVPA